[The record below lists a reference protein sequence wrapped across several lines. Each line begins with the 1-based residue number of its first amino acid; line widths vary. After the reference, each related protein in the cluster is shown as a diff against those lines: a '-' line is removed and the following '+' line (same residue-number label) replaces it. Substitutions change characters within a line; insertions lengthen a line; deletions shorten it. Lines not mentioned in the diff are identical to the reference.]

1 MPLRHMRWGTH
12 YGGGIVLYPGMGVR
26 MWIAVD
32 LDNTFADYTGVL
44 RAWVQEHMM
53 VDGCSLADPVAYSF
67 MDSGWPFNSPA
78 AMMEAHRR
86 AVRDGLY
93 LAEQPYPH
101 AVDTIRR
108 LAVQGHDLVFA
119 AARDD
124 DPYGVQT
131 SAWLDEW
138 LPGGRPPVVFVQDKT
153 LLDVDLLVD
162 DKPGMI
168 RAAVAHGMGVAHP
181 AHPYCRDEP
190 GSVFHDWAEL
200 PGIVARMAGEIGTG
214 GVSV

>member
-1 MPLRHMRWGTH
+1 MRHIEGRITVWE
-12 YGGGIVLYPGMGVR
+12 LSYPEKGVR

-32 LDNTFADYTGVL
+32 LDNTFADYTGAL
-44 RAWVQEHMM
+44 RAWVREHMNT
-53 VDGCSLADPVAYSF
+53 DECTLADPAAYSF

-78 AMMEAHRR
+78 AMMEAHRQ
-86 AVRDGLY
+86 AVWDGLY

-101 AVDTIRR
+101 AVDTIKR
-108 LAVQGHDLVFA
+108 LAGQGHDLVFVT
-119 AARDD
+119 ARDD

-138 LPGGRPPVVFVQDKT
+138 LPGCRPSVVFVKDKT

-162 DKPGMI
+162 DKPSMI
-168 RAAVAHGMGVAHP
+168 RAAIDHGMRVAHP

-190 GSVFHDWAEL
+190 GFMFHDWAEL
-200 PGIVARMAGEIGTG
+200 PGIVARIAGEIGTG